1 MTKSVGKKAKGGVTA
16 EAATPINMEVEE
28 QSVDFDM
35 PEVKLD
41 EEEQLE
47 LPFVED
53 DMKVKAEV
61 VKEKAK
67 VEASEEELSEADR
80 LLKEAEEEKRKK
92 EEEDKKLKEEYLKI
106 FDTIMFEGSYEEVV
120 PLGRSYK
127 ATFRSRSSKEDLNI
141 AKRLDGMVFNTTVAY
156 QNQSSLLTLAY
167 TLVQYNNL
175 NMRDMSIN
183 ERYEYICKLPSAVI
197 LVLSSCLVN
206 FDTKIIDALS
216 YGREN
221 F

>member
-1 MTKSVGKKAKGGVTA
+1 MTKSVGKKAK
-16 EAATPINMEVEE
+16 AATPINMEVEE

-80 LLKEAEEEKRKK
+80 LLQEAAEEKRKK